1 MVIKQGVKLT
11 IDSVLVSYSPVS
23 MSAVYGMIGS
33 RQPVTAQSAVVGT
46 EPRLS
51 RLYRANDGT
60 EAREEEMYGR
70 RDQEVP
76 MRISDSDA
84 LRCPSSISTGVSLVD
99 GVQERHPDGAPSSR
113 IRLMLVTR
121 RPRVECRV
129 KGKARVFRST
139 SAAVSLPPGAA
150 VGHGPSE
157 QHRKSPD

>member
-23 MSAVYGMIGS
+23 MSAVYRIMGS

-51 RLYRANDGT
+51 RLYRANDET
-60 EAREEEMYGR
+60 DAREDKMQGR

-84 LRCPSSISTGVSLVD
+84 LRCPSSISTAGFSVN
-99 GVQERHPDGAPSSR
+99 VQERHPDGAPSSTNW
-113 IRLMLVTR
+113 LMRVTR
-121 RPRVECRV
+121 RPIVGSS
-129 KGKARVFRST
+129 KGESKSFQAHISRPIVATRCSRRPWT
-139 SAAVSLPPGAA
+139 TQAASKI
-150 VGHGPSE
+150 S
-157 QHRKSPD
+157 D